1 MRPVGADHVDPCR
14 LQHEAD
20 VCAVRRRR
28 SQRRRPSGQQS
39 MRRQCSTAASRTM
52 RTSGSTMA
60 RSATWH
66 ALHDNSLLFQTSFM
80 FMLVNNDQLDTT
92 DVHSLIY

>member
-1 MRPVGADHVDPCR
+1 MRPGGADHRNSCR
-14 LQHEAD
+14 LWHEAD
-20 VCAVRRRR
+20 VCGARQRR

-66 ALHDNSLLFQTSFM
+66 ALHDSTPTFQTSFI
-80 FMLVNNDQLDTT
+80 FMLSSMIQL
-92 DVHSLIY
+92 